1 MNYNLYIKG
10 SGHSYDLILKNQI
23 IVEKNK
29 ILKCTPRKF
38 YTLNSMYNVSETY
51 GNNTFTIERRTLADV
66 FVSTIL
72 ITVPSGNYSVL
83 TLRDTLNTLLTG
95 IASIGYNASSN
106 TYLIV
111 KTDASYK
118 YIIKNIKCPKLIGLT
133 NDTEITTIG
142 VRTSFLNMVDYTQ
155 IIVMS
160 DLTHLD
166 LNQDNILVDD
176 RLGISQIL
184 LQVQKGDVQPFE
196 IITYENNDISY
207 NLTNNNITKIGFKI
221 MNEDGE
227 FITDIG
233 EWYLHLHFELVN
245 KNDDWKILIV
255 SLMKLLKDIKY
266 LFLYYI
272 FSASKSARP

>member
-1 MNYNLYIKG
+1 
-10 SGHSYDLILKNQI
+10 
-23 IVEKNK
+23 
-29 ILKCTPRKF
+29 
-38 YTLNSMYNVSETY
+38 MYNVSETY

-111 KTDASYK
+111 KTDASYN
-118 YIIKNIKCPKLIGLT
+118 YIIKNIKCPKLIGLYT
-133 NDTEITTIG
+133 DTEITTIG

-272 FSASKSARP
+272 FNSK